1 MLLLAALA
9 RSAPTLTA
17 DVAGGATWLLG
28 GNGEAY
34 TVGATQRLGVELG
47 VSRRHAVRL
56 SWEHSHH
63 RLVDASGYFL
73 DLAVPATAAV
83 GGRDYQVLEFGAKLG
98 VGPVPRGEGVALLPY
113 THFGVGI
120 AATDTR
126 LEVASFYGRVPLQS
140 RAVLPL
146 VDLGFGLAT
155 RVRPWATLAPELRAQ
170 GLLAEDLGE
179 VDGKS
184 NWGVEV
190 RLVPSL
196 SAQVHF

>member
-1 MLLLAALA
+1 MLWFAALA
-9 RSAPTLTA
+9 WSAPTLSA
-17 DVAGGATWLLG
+17 DAAGGATWLLG

-34 TVGATQRLGVELG
+34 TVGATQRLGMEIG

-63 RLVDASGYFL
+63 RLADASGYFL

-98 VGPVPRGEGVALLPY
+98 IGPAPRGERAPLLPY

-126 LEVASFYGRVPLQS
+126 LEVASFSGRVPLQS

-146 VDLGFGLAT
+146 VDLGFGLVGP
-155 RVRPWATLAPELRAQ
+155 VRPWASLAPEVRVQ

-179 VDGKS
+179 VDGRS